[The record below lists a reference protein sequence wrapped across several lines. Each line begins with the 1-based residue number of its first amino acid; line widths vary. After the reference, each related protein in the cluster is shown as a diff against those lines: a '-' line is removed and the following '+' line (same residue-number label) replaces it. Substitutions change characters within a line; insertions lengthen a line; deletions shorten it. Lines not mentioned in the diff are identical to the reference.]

1 MKKFFSI
8 IALVFVVCAAQA
20 QAPSQEFVDG
30 VILRTSF
37 VDGDEVAYIDVNG
50 DFVWDQ
56 RINVRR
62 IANAYGFD
70 CHAFRRGRT
79 ISEAICIGLWQLQ
92 RDLIISRGENPANY
106 GYGYGYYGS
115 GAAMYSAL
123 RTASGGIYLNMG
135 GFRLNLG
142 LFRGLD
148 GITRVSVGGG
158 TRHIGGGVTVPIQK
172 KNKVQSAPAQR
183 VQVQS
188 QPQAQ
193 ETVKLGG
200 KTYNVVKKTPA
211 ELREMMR
218 RK

>member
-1 MKKFFSI
+1 MKKIISL
-8 IALVFVVCAAQA
+8 IALIVMVCAAQA

-37 VDGDEVAYIDVNG
+37 VDGDEVAYVDVNG

-56 RINVRR
+56 RVNIRR
-62 IANAYGFD
+62 IADAYNLD

-79 ISEAICIGLWQLQ
+79 ISEGICIGLWQLQ
-92 RDLIISRGENPANY
+92 RELILSRGENPAN
-106 GYGYGYYGS
+106 YGYGYYGS

-123 RTASGGIYLNMG
+123 RTASGGIYINMG

-172 KNKVQSAPAQR
+172 KNKVQVQSAP
-183 VQVQS
+183 
-188 QPQAQ
+188 QAKATT
-193 ETVKLGG
+193 ETVEIKG
-200 KTYNVVKKTPA
+200 KTYNVVKKSPA